1 LVSNYRICEFTETG
15 AVTQRV
21 IEGHNKSHHYDR
33 TEARKSKSIGQY
45 DCKLFFHLNE
55 QMQLIVQ
62 IVYLSGQRD
71 FDSTTKS
78 NASTGEEYC
87 E

>member
-1 LVSNYRICEFTETG
+1 M
-15 AVTQRV
+15 QRV
-21 IEGHNKSHHYDR
+21 IKGHNKLHHCDR
-33 TEARKSKSIGQY
+33 TEARKSKSTEQY

-62 IVYLSGQRD
+62 IVYLRGQRD
-71 FDSTTKS
+71 FDSTIKS
-78 NASTGEEYC
+78 NTSTGKEYC